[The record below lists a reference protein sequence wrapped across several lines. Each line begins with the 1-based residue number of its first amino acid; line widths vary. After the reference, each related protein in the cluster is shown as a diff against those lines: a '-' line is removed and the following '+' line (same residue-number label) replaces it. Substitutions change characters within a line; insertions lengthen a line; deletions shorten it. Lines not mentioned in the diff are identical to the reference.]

1 MTAGRSQH
9 TVARQVALDGIGV
22 HTGEAATLTI
32 RPAAADAGVT
42 FSRTD
47 LPGAPPVP
55 ANLEHVTATE
65 LGTSVGAGGVEV
77 LTVEH
82 VLAALAALEVDN
94 AVLEL
99 DGPEVPILDGSFAPW
114 VEAIREA
121 GTEVQDAEAEIV
133 EVIDPVTVESEEGA
147 SYVALPD
154 IHFSISATIE
164 FDHAA
169 IGRQTGR
176 FIIDH
181 QQFEHDLARARTF
194 GFHGDADV
202 LRAQGL
208 ARGASLAN
216 TIVLDG
222 SGVMND
228 DLRYPD
234 EFLRH
239 KVGDIVGDLALMGG
253 RFRGHVVTERPS
265 HCGNIALARAIRA
278 QHDRRRRARNLDVT
292 RIMEVLPHRYPF
304 LLVDRVVEFE
314 PGKRIV
320 GLKNVTINEPFFRG
334 HFPDHPIM
342 PGVLIIEAMGQVG
355 GLLLMDSV
363 GDPKEKVVYF
373 MALNNVKWRK
383 PVTPGDQILFEV
395 EMVNL
400 RRSVCKMKGKGI
412 VDGKV
417 VAEAEMMARIVDR

>member
-1 MTAGRSQH
+1 MAEGNQH
-9 TVARQVALDGIGV
+9 TIARDIALEGIGV
-22 HTGEAATLTI
+22 HTGEPATIAI
-32 RPAAADAGVT
+32 RPALADTGIAFV
-42 FSRTD
+42 RTD
-47 LPGAPPVP
+47 LPDAPPIP
-55 ANLEHVTATE
+55 ADLDHVTATE

-94 AVLEL
+94 ATLEL
-99 DGPEVPILDGSFAPW
+99 DAPEVPILDGSFAPYASAIQ
-114 VEAIREA
+114 EAGREA
-121 GTEVQDAEAEIV
+121 QEAEAEVV
-133 EVIDPVTVESEEGA
+133 EVWDPISIEDDHGA

-154 IHFSISATIE
+154 EGYRISATIE

-169 IGRQTGR
+169 IGCQQGR
-176 FIIDH
+176 FVIDSRR
-181 QQFEHDLARARTF
+181 FGYDLARARTF
-194 GFHGDADV
+194 GFHEDAEA
-202 LRAQGL
+202 LRARGL
-208 ARGASLAN
+208 ALGSSLAN
-216 TIVLDG
+216 TVVLDG
-222 SGVMND
+222 DGVMND
-228 DLRYPD
+228 GLRYPD

-239 KVGDIVGDLALMGG
+239 KVGDIVGDLALIGG
-253 RFRGHVVTERPS
+253 RFRGHVVAECPS
-265 HCGNIALARAIRA
+265 HRGNIALARAIQA
-278 QHDRRRRARNLDVT
+278 AHDRRRRARGIDIT
-292 RIMEVLPHRYPF
+292 EIMDVLPHRYPF

-363 GDPKEKVVYF
+363 RDPRNKVVYF
-373 MALNNVKWRK
+373 MSLNNVKWRK
-383 PVTPGDQILFEV
+383 PVTPGDQVLFEV

-400 RRSVCKMKGKGI
+400 RRSVCKMKGKGM